1 MRYSFETKTTMQPR
15 LENIQPDFG
24 ASFLLREFSDSGH
37 KNKPNWHVHPE
48 YEIVYISNGKGKR
61 HIGDHISFYENG
73 DLIFLGPNLP
83 HYGFTEDLDEKH
95 TEIVIQMKQDFLG
108 HEFLNYP
115 EMENIQLMFQLS
127 SKGISFKNEVVH
139 EVGNRLQSML
149 KMNPFER
156 LLELLKVLEIMA
168 TTTSFEIL
176 NVDGFGFE
184 VKTRDFG
191 RLNVLYR
198 HVESNFKEEITLKE
212 AADLI
217 NMTIPAFCRYFK
229 KVTNKTFTQFLNQ
242 YRIAHACK
250 LLSSDEWSISDV
262 SFESGFNNLSHFN
275 SQFKKIAGCS
285 PSEYRSH
292 QLKILI

>member
-1 MRYSFETKTTMQPR
+1 MHPR

-24 ASFLLREFSDSGH
+24 ASFLLREFSNPAQ

-83 HYGFTEDLDEKH
+83 HYGFTEDLEEKH
-95 TEIVIQMKQDFLG
+95 VEIVVQMKKDFLG
-108 HEFLNYP
+108 HEFMNYP
-115 EMENIQLMFQLS
+115 ELENIQLMFQLS
-127 SKGISFKNEVVH
+127 AKGISFKNEVVH
-139 EVGNRLQSML
+139 EVGKRLKAML
-149 KMNPFER
+149 QMKPFDR
-156 LLELLKVLEIMA
+156 LIELLKVLEIMA

-176 NVDGFGFE
+176 NADGFGFE

-198 HVESNFKEEITLKE
+198 HVESNFKEDISLKE

-285 PSEYRSH
+285 PSEYRNL